1 MLTCIF
7 RVEDAIEDTIKW
19 RSSFGIHKLKSSS
32 VRPLL
37 ESGLSYVSPVS
48 DKHGRSLVYIYIAK
62 NIPIDPNI
70 LINYLMYAVE
80 R

>member
-1 MLTCIF
+1 MNMY
-7 RVEDAIEDTIKW
+7 RVEVAIEDTIKW
-19 RSSFGIHKLKSSS
+19 RSSFEIHKMTSSS
-32 VRPLL
+32 LKPLL

-48 DKHGRSLVYIYIAK
+48 DKHGRSLIYVYIAK

-70 LINYLMYAVE
+70 LIKYLMYTVE